1 MELMEL
7 TICGLAGDVI
17 CVVSGCLEKVSD
29 LKVWVR
35 RKKGV
40 DIYFSMYIYIIY
52 MYIYIYINC
61 GHTLHMG
68 EYLGTELLGYSPSST
83 HF

>member
-1 MELMEL
+1 MEL

-35 RKKGV
+35 TKKCCGYIFFYLCV
-40 DIYFSMYIYIIY
+40 YIYNIC
-52 MYIYIYINC
+52 IYIYC

-83 HF
+83 HV